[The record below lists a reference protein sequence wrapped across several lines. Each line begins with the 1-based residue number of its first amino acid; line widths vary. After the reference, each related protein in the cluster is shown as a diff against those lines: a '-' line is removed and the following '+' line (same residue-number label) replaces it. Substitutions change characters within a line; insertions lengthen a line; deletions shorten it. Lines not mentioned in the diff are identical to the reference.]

1 MKDSQKVTKF
11 RFKIIVIGDGTVGKT
26 SLIKKFTKGTFKK
39 EYIKTLGAQFSK
51 FEAEIS
57 GDPIKLVFWDI
68 AGQDDFSF
76 LHPSFY
82 RESRAAIIVYSLEEN
97 NVGKR
102 SFEHITDWY
111 ENIKKYCEDIPI
123 VVFANKVD
131 LVEENNLIKTSIQ
144 EVVKKRDFL
153 GYYLTSAKT
162 GQGVHE
168 AFNVIINE
176 LYTKCKALSS
186 EL

>member
-1 MKDSQKVTKF
+1 MKESQKF
-11 RFKIIVIGDGTVGKT
+11 RFKVIVIGDGTVGKT
-26 SLIKKFTKGTFKK
+26 SLIKKFTKGSFQK

-68 AGQDDFSF
+68 AGQDVFSF
-76 LHPSFY
+76 LHPTFY
-82 RESRAAIIVYSLEEN
+82 RESFAAIIVYSLEEN

-102 SFEHITDWY
+102 SFEHITDWH
-111 ENIKKYCEDIPI
+111 EDIKKYCGDIPI
-123 VVFANKVD
+123 VMFANKVD
-131 LVEENNLIKTSIQ
+131 LIEENNLDKMDIQ
-144 EVVKKRDFL
+144 EVVKERDFL

-176 LYTKCKALSS
+176 LHSKYKALSS